1 MYSFGMKGDFKLLI
15 QLKNALV
22 CCMTASLIMVGGTEF
37 YPVKAAALDL
47 ENRGPESQGD
57 QADKKAALVPAGAK
71 PADLGELRRKYSET
85 FIFRGPEVKQIA
97 LTFDDGPDPR
107 FTPQILD
114 VLHRKGVKATF
125 FVVGARAKK
134 FPGLLRRMHH
144 EGHLIGNHSFNHPNF
159 RNRSIKQFQSEIL
172 RTEKIIQNVVGYRP
186 QLIRPPYGE
195 IKEEQVQWAKKNGYT
210 LVNWNVDSQDWKGI
224 DKNKVISNV
233 MRTAGPGSIILQHSG
248 GGVGSD
254 LTGTIQALPKI
265 IDALQA
271 QGYQFVDLSELLHT
285 TKYR

>member
-1 MYSFGMKGDFKLLI
+1 LLI
-15 QLKNALV
+15 QLKKVLV
-22 CCMTASLIMVGGTEF
+22 CCMTASLVMAGGTQL
-37 YPVKAAALDL
+37 YPVKADTARDL
-47 ENRGPESQGD
+47 ELRGPTSQGN
-57 QADKKAALVPAGAK
+57 QADNKDTFIPAGTTS
-71 PADLGELRRKYSET
+71 ADLGELRRKYSET

-134 FPGLLRRMHH
+134 FPGLLRRMSH
-144 EGHLIGNHSFNHPNF
+144 EGHLIGNHSYSHPNF

-224 DKNKVISNV
+224 DEKKVFSNV
-233 MRTAGPGSIILQHSG
+233 MSTAGPGSIILQHSG